1 MKRGAAIASSRPK
14 NNLMDKVITTFGSG
28 LLTSDAIVY
37 NDIVEIGKHLAENK
51 FIVCSGGYGGT
62 MEAVSKGAKS
72 AAGRTYGITVSS
84 WSNIPNKYIDE
95 ETKMANPMERLMEL
109 IALGDAYIIFRGGT
123 GTLVEI
129 SLTLELMNKNMMK
142 EKQLFFFSDFW
153 RNTIDTLRI
162 DSERVKGIIERN
174 VKFFKKPE
182 EIVGYLQNPFLFTAP
197 KKSKPNSIVK

>member
-1 MKRGAAIASSRPK
+1 MKRGAVIASSRRK
-14 NNLMDKVITTFGSG
+14 NKFMDKIITTFGSG
-28 LLTSDAIVY
+28 LLPSDEIVY
-37 NDIVEIGKHLAENK
+37 GDIVEIGKHLAENK
-51 FIVCSGGYGGT
+51 YIVCTGGYAGT

-72 AAGRTYGITVSS
+72 AGGRTYGITVSS

-95 ETKMANPMERLMEL
+95 ETKMPNPVERLMEL
-109 IALGDAYIIFRGGT
+109 IALGDAYMIFRGGT

-129 SLTLELMNKNMMK
+129 SLTLELMNKSMMK

-174 VKFFKKPE
+174 VKFFKKPD
-182 EIVGYLQNPFLFTAP
+182 EIVRFL
-197 KKSKPNSIVK
+197 